1 MDYDKIKIYGTK
13 VKVDSMDKVA
23 EIEAAE
29 KEKMRN
35 KVDKILSYEPTV
47 FINRQLIYNYPEQL
61 LADKGIMVIEHADFE
76 GIERIAAATGAEILS
91 TFDAPERKDQV
102 QGFCARIEEIM
113 IGEDKV
119 IKFTGCKKNEAC
131 TIVLRGAG
139 SHILDEVERS
149 LHDALCVL
157 VNTVKSQRVV
167 YGGGNVEMQCAQ
179 ACDNLAKHVSGKQ
192 GLAIEAY
199 AKALR

>member
-1 MDYDKIKIYGTK
+1 MDYDKTKIYGTK

-35 KVDKILSYEPTV
+35 KIDKIMAYEPIV

-61 LADKGIMVIEHADFE
+61 LADKGVMVIEHADFE
-76 GIERIAAATGAEILS
+76 GIERIAAATGAEIMS
-91 TFDAPERKDQV
+91 TFDAPERREQV

-119 IKFTGCKKNEAC
+119 IKFSGCKKNEAC
-131 TIVLRGAG
+131 SIILRGAG

-149 LHDALCVL
+149 LHDVLCVL
-157 VNTVKSQRVV
+157 VNTVKSSRFV
-167 YGGGNVEMQCAQ
+167 YGGGHAEM
-179 ACDNLAKHVSGKQ
+179 
-192 GLAIEAY
+192 
-199 AKALR
+199 